1 MHTIRVL
8 ILLISICSLSFA
20 QDVLHRISQV
30 NRIFFISEI
39 DGLTANIV
47 NPAGLSIKPD
57 DDGFLFSYDFV
68 ESNQQGNSFASFS
81 MGNFGFSYQD
91 IYNHNN
97 IRMQSYSAN
106 LSIGGEFLAVA
117 TSNQIVDISYIDKN
131 ESIFNVD
138 ASIILRPAKSI
149 SFSFVARNLSEP
161 KLDSLDLSRN
171 YSAGVGI
178 FLFNDILNIFGEVDF
193 NKNNSIKKDIAGIA
207 GVVFNPVGFLEIRFG
222 AYRNPDKI
230 YEGFLAANFL
240 IENSF
245 RLLVSTR
252 FNEDQ
257 EKTRYSAMLVLP
269 LQTVKF

>member
-1 MHTIRVL
+1 MNAKSVL
-8 ILLISICSLSFA
+8 ILLILICSPGFA
-20 QDVLHRISQV
+20 QDDLHRIPQV

-81 MGNFGFSYQD
+81 LGNFGFSYQD
-91 IYNHNN
+91 IYNYSD

-117 TSNQIVDISYIDKN
+117 TSNKIISLGYPTYSYDFFSID
-131 ESIFNVD
+131 
-138 ASIILRPAKSI
+138 AGIIMRPAKSVGL
-149 SFSFVARNLSEP
+149 SFVARNLGEP
-161 KLDSLDLSRN
+161 IVDSLDFGRN
-171 YSAGVGI
+171 YTAGIGI
-178 FLFNDILNIFGEVDF
+178 FLFNDMLKLFGEVDF
-193 NKNNSIKKDIAGIA
+193 NKSDEVSKDIAGNA
-207 GVVFNPVGFLEIRFG
+207 GIILQPIGILEIRAG
-222 AYRNPDKI
+222 AYRNPEKI
-230 YEGFLAANFL
+230 YEGFLAASFL

-245 RLLVSTR
+245 RIMVSTR

-257 EKTRYSAMLVLP
+257 ETVRFSAMLVLP